1 MNIFL
6 KENWWEIQPKIPSLK
21 FTFNLLVVSSLLS
34 ISIVDRSVKTSSIM
48 NMNFPADIMCRG
60 QEISALLILTFDLL
74 ICPILFQSLF
84 LLFWLISVLSLLQKE
99 KCSNSY
105 FGMVQYKIYDE
116 VTRISIITDW
126 HSENSRKIWG
136 IGIWMSQSF
145 MYVWIS
151 FDLCSKI

>member
-1 MNIFL
+1 MNI
-6 KENWWEIQPKIPSLK
+6 
-21 FTFNLLVVSSLLS
+21 
-34 ISIVDRSVKTSSIM
+34 
-48 NMNFPADIMCRG
+48 NFPADIMCRG
-60 QEISALLILTFDLL
+60 QEISAMLILRFDLL

-145 MYVWIS
+145 MYVWMFSNLSPLNDQLIVVNLCNMLQSLLLHLMVFISTIS
-151 FDLCSKI
+151 FQNRHFWWF